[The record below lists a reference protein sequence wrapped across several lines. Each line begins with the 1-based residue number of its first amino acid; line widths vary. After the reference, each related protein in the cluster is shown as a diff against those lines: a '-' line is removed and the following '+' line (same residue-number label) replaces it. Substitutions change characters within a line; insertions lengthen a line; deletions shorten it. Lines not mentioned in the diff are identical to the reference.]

1 MTDRP
6 EIPEGTLVW
15 CQFHKGQL
23 LSIAREGRRAQI
35 GRKPAHEVATRQ
47 EWYRTVQHPE
57 RLPQPVIDAA
67 RTLDKAW
74 RSYEVPGLSLSDV
87 PRLYLVLQLDHAYLA
102 LCQVHNA
109 HRDEME
115 ALHKEECPGCPWD
128 YESQQMVFP
137 PKGVCS

>member
-1 MTDRP
+1 MP
-6 EIPEGTLVW
+6 EQRMIDLVDSAARVAKE
-15 CQFHKGQL
+15 FVL
-23 LSIAREGRRAQI
+23 L
-35 GRKPAHEVATRQ
+35 RQ
-47 EWYRTVQHPE
+47 PVQMHPE